1 MKKTLASKKMRIVFS
16 TAALLLAVAAVLLIV
31 KTCSIPE
38 YYVLSQDEITAN
50 TKNNEYACDEQRV
63 FVESALSL
71 VGKVSYFWGG
81 KSYKLG
87 WNNDWGK
94 MKLVTS
100 PGHSTSDT
108 EQPFGLDCSG
118 FVSWCYIQLGHT
130 KQEMIDSIGNGTWN
144 QWEKS
149 SPISKRDVRLG
160 DVAFINKYPGSNGNH
175 IGICVGFLESG
186 EPLIA
191 HCSNTMN
198 CVVVSNCGDEF
209 IYFRRPAFLSGNAE

>member
-1 MKKTLASKKMRIVFS
+1 MKINLNNKKTRIVLS
-16 TAALLLAVAAVLLIV
+16 VSALLLIVAAVLLTI
-31 KTCSIPE
+31 KICSVPE
-38 YYVLSQDEITAN
+38 YYVLSEDEIAAN
-50 TKNNEYACDEQRV
+50 TKGNEYNCEEQRI

-71 VGKVSYFWGG
+71 VGKVTYFWGG
-81 KSYKLG
+81 KSYKIG
-87 WNNDWGK
+87 WDDNWGE
-94 MKLVTS
+94 MRLVTS

-130 KQEMIDSIGNGTWN
+130 KQEMIDSLGNGTWN
-144 QWEKS
+144 QWDKS

-160 DVAFINKYPGSNGNH
+160 DIAFINKYPGNKGNH

-198 CVVVSNCGDEF
+198 RVVVSNCGDEF
-209 IYFRRPAFLSGNAE
+209 IYFRRPAFLAASGN